1 MNRLLPIVGAL
12 GIAVVGICLLLYPAN
27 IQEYILR
34 CESNSWAWQIN
45 PFKERMKKPSY
56 LTYLRF
62 MGVLV
67 LLFAAVVIGLAAFA
81 H

>member
-12 GIAVVGICLLLYPAN
+12 GVAVVGICLLLYPAK
-27 IQEYILR
+27 IQEYVFR
-34 CESNSWAWQIN
+34 CESYGWAWRIN
-45 PFKERMKKPSY
+45 PFKEWMKGPSY

-62 MGVLV
+62 MGVFL
-67 LLFAAVVIGLAAFA
+67 LLFAALLIALAAFA